1 MVKQKFTRIEGKR
14 NEIECFFTEIKDL
27 NLFFIK
33 KIEVILIHF
42 FLKLDVII
50 LRFIILLSF
59 FTTEGS
65 GSIYFIFNINCNK
78 MFHYSRFHFYFCL
91 FVFHFLHDSN

>member
-1 MVKQKFTRIEGKR
+1 MVKQKFTRIEGER

-42 FLKLDVII
+42 F
-50 LRFIILLSF
+50 
-59 FTTEGS
+59 
-65 GSIYFIFNINCNK
+65 
-78 MFHYSRFHFYFCL
+78 
-91 FVFHFLHDSN
+91 